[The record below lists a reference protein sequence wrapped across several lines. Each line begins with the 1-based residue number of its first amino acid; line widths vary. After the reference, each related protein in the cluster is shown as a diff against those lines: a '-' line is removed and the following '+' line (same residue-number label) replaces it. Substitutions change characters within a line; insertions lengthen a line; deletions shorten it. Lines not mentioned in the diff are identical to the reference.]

1 VKIMRTALTS
11 GSWVEGAAT
20 LAAAIL
26 MTVAGL
32 AALHDV
38 PATAVVTVSAPIR
51 IPDAVGQ
58 DEAPQHVAMPHVDI
72 SRG

>member
-1 VKIMRTALTS
+1 MRTELAS
-11 GSWVEGAAT
+11 GSWAEGAAT

-26 MTVAGL
+26 MTLAGVA
-32 AALHDV
+32 AFSDA

-51 IPDAVGQ
+51 ITEAVGQ
-58 DEAPQHVAMPHVDI
+58 NQAPPQVAMPHVDI